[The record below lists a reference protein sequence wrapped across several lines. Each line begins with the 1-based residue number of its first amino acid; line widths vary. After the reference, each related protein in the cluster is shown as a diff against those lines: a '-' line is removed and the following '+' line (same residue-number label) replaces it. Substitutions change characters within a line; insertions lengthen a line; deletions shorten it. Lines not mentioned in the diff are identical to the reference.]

1 MGILSIGGYGQISDS
16 YYKQV
21 AQQKGQATEFGEI
34 SKNTESANDAGFYA
48 YYKKN
53 GQEFSISKADTYSEN
68 RPIYTIKGIDKD
80 GNSFTQNINPKKVD
94 PENASFTEFS
104 ALSAWLSESG
114 AYDSFQTNYMEC
126 PTGNI
131 LDKTNYLHMAR
142 NWRDEQMDLGNMV
155 GYNNAGKACNALT
168 HFVIDQSEGTD
179 SNTQANGDSSN
190 AVKQEGFVINNEITP
205 EAWKRIFEERE

>member
-1 MGILSIGGYGQISDS
+1 MGILLIGGYGQIQDS
-16 YYKQV
+16 YYKQMS
-21 AQQKGQATEFGEI
+21 QGKSQAKEFGEI
-34 SKNTESANDAGFYA
+34 GKNAESAKDAGFYA

-53 GQEFSISKADTYSEN
+53 GQEFSISKADTYSTDN
-68 RPIYTIKGIDKD
+68 PMYTIKGIDKE
-80 GNSFTQNINPKKVD
+80 GNSFEQNINPKKVD

-142 NWRDEQMDLGNMV
+142 NWRDEQMDIGNIV

-168 HFVIDQSEGTD
+168 HFVIDQSGSTDTAVDLNGT
-179 SNTQANGDSSN
+179 STNKLSS
-190 AVKQEGFVINNEITP
+190 EGFGVNNEITP